1 MLSANALWKQEDQ
14 RKAQRLAATR
24 VLLGQI
30 FHKIKQQVVKA
41 PDAPY
46 IVYPVPSFVFGYPL
60 YNVEEAVQYL
70 YQTLLEQRYQVWVV
84 EGPALFI
91 SWVKPSHQTG
101 TGRAVNPKPP
111 TNYRPFVYDESSLTY
126 LREKMNG

>member
-1 MLSANALWKQEDQ
+1 MLSANALWKQEEQ
-14 RKAQRLAATR
+14 RKTQRLAATR
-24 VLLGQI
+24 VLLAQI
-30 FHKIKQQVVKA
+30 FHKIKQQVVQQ

-70 YQTLLEQRYQVWVV
+70 YQTLLDQRYQVWVV
-84 EGPALFI
+84 EGPSLFI
-91 SWVKPSHQTG
+91 SWVKPNHGPSTSRSLQ
-101 TGRAVNPKPP
+101 PKP
-111 TNYRPFVYDESSLTY
+111 TSNYRPFVYDESSLAY